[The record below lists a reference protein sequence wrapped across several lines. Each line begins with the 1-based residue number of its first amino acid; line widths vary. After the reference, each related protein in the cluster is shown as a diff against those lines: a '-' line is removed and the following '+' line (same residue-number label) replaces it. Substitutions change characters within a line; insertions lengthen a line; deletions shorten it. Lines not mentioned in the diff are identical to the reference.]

1 MLNDS
6 RIASNRHL
14 RRLYELDPEAT
25 PDFGDVTC
33 MTCPPFWEYR
43 QPVTLENFK
52 LFVQEKTVM
61 NEGGSLQLLT
71 LFLEQVLYMH
81 HFVTNFSQP
90 QHSAGFYE
98 FESVHL
104 FVNPSARPP
113 ICLSNTDFSKLTHE
127 KVKYGNKKVLRFLK
141 YIKKVNNFLKRMI

>member
-61 NEGGSLQLLT
+61 NEGGSFQLLT
-71 LFLEQVLYMH
+71 FGAGTLHASFCNKLFA
-81 HFVTNFSQP
+81 TP
-90 QHSAGFYE
+90 
-98 FESVHL
+98 
-104 FVNPSARPP
+104 
-113 ICLSNTDFSKLTHE
+113 TFSK
-127 KVKYGNKKVLRFLK
+127 VL
-141 YIKKVNNFLKRMI
+141 